1 MRNRNR
7 NPHALTIGVAFLVT
21 FLWSTSWVIIKI
33 GLAEIPPL
41 VFAGLRYGMAF
52 CVLLVIALWTGSAR
66 REWQQISRWDWLRLV
81 VLGLIFYAVT
91 QGSMVIALQYLPSAS
106 LSLLLNFT
114 TPLVALLGMGLL
126 KEWLS
131 ARQWLGVAVFLIGA
145 LTYFLPMDVRNAS
158 GAGWMAAGVCVAGN
172 AAAALLGRSINRA
185 RSLTPL
191 SVTTITMGIGALA
204 LIGSG
209 VAWEGIPALSWQS
222 WAMIAW
228 LAVVNSALAFTLWNH
243 TQRHLAAA
251 ESSLINNTM
260 LIQITILAW
269 IFLREPISTKEAI
282 GLGLAVVGAIV
293 VQTRSQRAIDVEL
306 EESIK

>member
-1 MRNRNR
+1 
-7 NPHALTIGVAFLVT
+7 
-21 FLWSTSWVIIKI
+21 
-33 GLAEIPPL
+33 
-41 VFAGLRYGMAF
+41 
-52 CVLLVIALWTGSAR
+52 
-66 REWQQISRWDWLRLV
+66 
-81 VLGLIFYAVT
+81 
-91 QGSMVIALQYLPSAS
+91 
-106 LSLLLNFT
+106 
-114 TPLVALLGMGLL
+114 
-126 KEWLS
+126 
-131 ARQWLGVAVFLIGA
+131 
-145 LTYFLPMDVRNAS
+145 
-158 GAGWMAAGVCVAGN
+158 
-172 AAAALLGRSINRA
+172 LLGRSINRA